1 VKIDTRHHTAF
12 VLLGGC
18 LSFVVVPLLLQ
29 LPFFFWPHWSSLLA
43 YFLVG
48 VAAWLARPQE
58 RRFVFIASIVLSVV
72 GLFIFIDPQ
81 TRCIIFPWSIYG
93 LILDYVMPLATLSIA
108 LPVFTV
114 LLARRLRGYSVDH
127 AA

>member
-1 VKIDTRHHTAF
+1 MA
-12 VLLGGC
+12 
-18 LSFVVVPLLLQ
+18 LQ
-29 LPFFFWPHWSSLLA
+29 LPYFFWPHWSSLLA
-43 YFLVG
+43 YLLVA
-48 VAAWLARPQE
+48 VSAWLARPHE
-58 RRFVFIASIVLSVV
+58 RRFVLITSIVLSAV

-81 TRCIIFPWSIYG
+81 TRCWLFPWSICG

-114 LLARRLRGYSVDH
+114 LLARRLRAYSVDH